1 MEFSRLFGGSRQ
13 MLGIRRL
20 RTLILGI
27 SALILAACGSGAA
40 SSSPSN
46 SSSVSSTTEAQTAKS
61 LFPHGIT
68 LLVGFGTG
76 GAVDTGARLI
86 QPYLQKQ
93 LGVPV
98 VVQNMVGGGGNT
110 AAQYEYNQPSN
121 SSDLLMAFLPALD
134 LGQVMGKGQY
144 DVRKFTPIYGMY
156 GNNTVVIISKKGSPF
171 KDLASLKNSSQTIT
185 AGVAGVGTSSTWM
198 AIGFLDELNHANIQP
213 VPYSGGSAASAAA
226 VGGAVDITATT
237 AIEAKRL
244 IASGKAQGIVQFA
257 PHSYS
262 FLPGVPSIATVGSPD
277 EAFESIMGLV
287 GPPKMPKAAVTLL
300 SNALAKV
307 LQSSQLQ
314 AKASN
319 VGVSVVPQSLS
330 AWEASMT
337 QYYNLVQKNA
347 SLLNSFRSKK

>member
-1 MEFSRLFGGSRQ
+1 MVGKRRFQ
-13 MLGIRRL
+13 ALGVGL
-20 RTLILGI
+20 L
-27 SALILAACGSGAA
+27 ALVVAACGSAA
-40 SSSPSN
+40 SSSSSSSN
-46 SSSVSSTTEAQTAKS
+46 SSSSNGSNASSTSAAASAKS
-61 LFPHGIT
+61 LFPHGVT

-110 AAQYEYNQPSN
+110 AAQYEYNQPAT

-144 DVRKFTPIYGMY
+144 DVRKFTPIYGLY
-156 GNNTVVIISKKGSPF
+156 GNNTVVVIAKKGSKY
-171 KDLASLKNSSQTIT
+171 KDLASLKSSSQKIT

-198 AIGFLDELNHANIQP
+198 GIGFLDELNHANIQP

-226 VGGAVDITATT
+226 VGGSVDITATT

-244 IASGKAQGIVQFA
+244 ISSGQAQGIVQFA
-257 PHSYS
+257 PHAYS
-262 FLPGVPSIATVGSPD
+262 FLPGVPSIATVGKPS
-277 EAFESIMGLV
+277 EAFESIMGIV
-287 GPPKMPKAAVTLL
+287 GPPNMSKSAASVIA
-300 SNALAKV
+300 NALSQAVKSSA
-307 LQSSQLQ
+307 LQT
-314 AKASN
+314 KATN

-330 AWEASMT
+330 EWTANMT
-337 QYYNLVQKNA
+337 KYYNLVQSN
-347 SLLNSFRSKK
+347 STLLNAFRSQK

>member
-1 MEFSRLFGGSRQ
+1 MV
-13 MLGIRRL
+13 GIRRF
-20 RTLILGI
+20 RTLIFG
-27 SALILAACGSGAA
+27 ALAVGLAACGSAAA
-40 SSSPSN
+40 SSSSSN
-46 SSSVSSTTEAQTAKS
+46 ASSGSTTTEAQTAKS

-110 AAQYEYNQPSN
+110 AAQYEYNQPST

-144 DVRKFTPIYGMY
+144 DVRKFSPIYGLY
-156 GNNTVVIISKKGSPF
+156 GNNTVVIISKKGSPY
-171 KDLASLKNSSQTIT
+171 KDLASLKSSSQKIT
-185 AGVAGVGTSSTWM
+185 AGVAGVGTASTWM

-226 VGGAVDITATT
+226 IGGSIDITATT
-237 AIEAKRL
+237 AVEAKRL
-244 IASGKAQGIVQFA
+244 IASGQAQGIVQFA
-257 PHSYS
+257 PHAYS
-262 FLPGVPSIATVGSPD
+262 FLPGVPSIATVGNPN
-277 EAFESIMGLV
+277 EAFESIMGIV
-287 GPPKMPKAAVTLL
+287 GPPKMPQAAVTLL
-300 SNALAKV
+300 SNALAQAAK
-307 LQSSQLQ
+307 SSQLQ
-314 AKASN
+314 TKASN

-330 AWEASMT
+330 EWKANMT
-337 QYYNLVQKNA
+337 KYYNLVENNA
-347 SLLNSFRSKK
+347 SLLNAFRNQK